1 MISDNKIN
9 QTTLSIQLF
18 TVIVIVL
25 SYFTTR
31 IINIVSALACV
42 AFIISKQPWNQKFA
56 LLYFLF
62 PFTSVFTF
70 REGQTSIFMV
80 LRIAIIATL
89 LLYEIRSISAGF
101 ILKVLAFTMYCLF
114 VSVGNGIDMLRLL
127 INIVMW
133 IVIINTMQSMV
144 DGDSS
149 LPISR
154 SFSNGVILSAIVG
167 MYVDYI
173 PGMKYDLMENQV
185 ISISDN
191 ADYVQRF
198 NGLFGDPNLFV
209 VLVCMALWA
218 MFYEYH
224 KGRIKTSEFLV
235 RTITCTVFGMLTYSK
250 SAILFI
256 AFFWI
261 CVVFFRNTIKS
272 HMKAIIIFAL
282 GFGSVYFLYSNP
294 QWLEGIIYRFTSNDA
309 TLSVDRLTTGRS
321 ELWSIYMDYMLQTN
335 SWISGNGLGFLVPY
349 GRAAHNLYLQLLYN
363 IGFIGIYFY
372 FILLKSVYKNSPN
385 NKLIVGVDK
394 IGIGAII
401 CLAMIA
407 FFLDLFL
414 LETLYYMLSLC
425 FIYMKKTESSE
436 TTEKIGGLR

>member
-1 MISDNKIN
+1 M
-9 QTTLSIQLF
+9 
-18 TVIVIVL
+18 
-25 SYFTTR
+25 
-31 IINIVSALACV
+31 
-42 AFIISKQPWNQKFA
+42 
-56 LLYFLF
+56 
-62 PFTSVFTF
+62 
-70 REGQTSIFMV
+70 
-80 LRIAIIATL
+80 
-89 LLYEIRSISAGF
+89 
-101 ILKVLAFTMYCLF
+101 
-114 VSVGNGIDMLRLL
+114 
-127 INIVMW
+127 NIVMW
-133 IVIINTMQSMV
+133 IVIINTMQSTV

-185 ISISDN
+185 ARISDN

-198 NGLFGDPNLFV
+198 NGLFGDPNMFV
-209 VLVCMALWA
+209 IIVCMALWA

-224 KGRIKTSEFLV
+224 KGRIKTSEFLL
-235 RTITCTVFGMLTYSK
+235 RTIACTIFGMLTYSK
-250 SAILFI
+250 SAMLFV
-256 AFFWI
+256 AFFWV

-272 HMKAIIIFAL
+272 HMKAIIILAF

-294 QWLEGIIYRFTSNDA
+294 QWLEGIIYRFTSNDT

-321 ELWSIYMDYMLQTN
+321 ELWSIYMDYMLQTS
-335 SWISGNGLGFLVPY
+335 SWISGNGIGFLLPY
-349 GRAAHNLYLQLLYN
+349 GRGAHNLYLQLLYN
-363 IGFIGIYFY
+363 IGFIGMYFY

-385 NKLIVGVDK
+385 NKFIVGVDK

-425 FIYMKKTESSE
+425 FIYMKKTESPK
-436 TTEKIGGLR
+436 TTEKIGDLR

>member
-1 MISDNKIN
+1 
-9 QTTLSIQLF
+9 LYVSI
-18 TVIVIVL
+18 
-25 SYFTTR
+25 
-31 IINIVSALACV
+31 
-42 AFIISKQPWNQKFA
+42 
-56 LLYFLF
+56 
-62 PFTSVFTF
+62 
-70 REGQTSIFMV
+70 
-80 LRIAIIATL
+80 
-89 LLYEIRSISAGF
+89 
-101 ILKVLAFTMYCLF
+101 
-114 VSVGNGIDMLRLL
+114 GNGIDMLRLL
-127 INIVMW
+127 MNIVMW
-133 IVIINTMQSMV
+133 IVIINTMQSTV

-185 ISISDN
+185 ARISDN

-198 NGLFGDPNLFV
+198 NGLFGDPNMFV
-209 VLVCMALWA
+209 IIVCMALWA

-224 KGRIKTSEFLV
+224 KGRIKTSEFLL
-235 RTITCTVFGMLTYSK
+235 RTIACTIFGMLTYSK
-250 SAILFI
+250 SAILFV
-256 AFFWI
+256 AFFWV

-294 QWLEGIIYRFTSNDA
+294 QWLEGIVYRFTSND
-309 TLSVDRLTTGRS
+309 TILSVDRLTTGRS
-321 ELWSIYMDYMLQTN
+321 ELWSMYIDYMLQTN
-335 SWISGNGLGFLVPY
+335 SWISGNGLGFLLPY

-363 IGFIGIYFY
+363 IGFIGMYFY

-436 TTEKIGGLR
+436 TTEKIGDLR